1 MKVTEKIVV
10 QDSQQERPEEAI
22 SELSDIQLA
31 FVGGGSGEVVFH

>member
-1 MKVTEKIVV
+1 MKVSEKAVV
-10 QDSQQERPEEAI
+10 KDSQQERQEEAI